1 MTESSKDVLNFLLE
15 VTAKSTHIITN
26 STVTIIVITLA
37 IVVANEYYSTDEILT
52 MCLSLFLTLY
62 MN

>member
-15 VTAKSTHIITN
+15 VTAKSIHIITH

-37 IVVANEYYSTDEILT
+37 TVVANEYYSTDEILT